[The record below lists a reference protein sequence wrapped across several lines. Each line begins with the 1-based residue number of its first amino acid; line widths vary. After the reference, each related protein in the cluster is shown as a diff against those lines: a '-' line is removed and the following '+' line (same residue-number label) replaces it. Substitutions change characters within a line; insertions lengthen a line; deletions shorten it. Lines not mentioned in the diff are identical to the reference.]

1 MDKNRDMGFRY
12 SEKQGK
18 ILALLARITIG
29 KRLGIGFEK
38 AGLEKV
44 GLDRVGLD
52 RIRPADFELQLKLPV
67 FDRKQGVFVTLHLDG
82 QLRGCMGSLESDES
96 VRKGVERNAVNAAF
110 NDPRF
115 SALTVAEF
123 ARVDVEVSVLSR
135 PEPLFPQTPEAI
147 ALELVPARDG
157 VVIQKGTAR
166 ATFLPQVWE
175 QLPEVS
181 DFLSHL
187 CIKAGLAPDEWTR
200 PGLEFSTYQVQHFS

>member
-1 MDKNRDMGFRY
+1 MVKSTDTGFRY

-18 ILALLARITIG
+18 LLVLLARVTIATH
-29 KRLGIGFEK
+29 LGMGFEK
-38 AGLEKV
+38 AGLEKI

-52 RIRPADFELQLKLPV
+52 KIRATDFELQLKQAV
-67 FDRKQGVFVTLHLDG
+67 FGRKQGVFVTLHLDG
-82 QLRGCMGSLESDES
+82 QLRGCMGSLASDES
-96 VRKGVERNAVNAAF
+96 VRKGVEHNAVNAAF

-115 SALTVAEF
+115 SALTAAEF
-123 ARVDVEVSVLSR
+123 VRVDVEVSVLTR
-135 PEPLFPQTPEAI
+135 PEPFLVQTPEAI
-147 ALELVPARDG
+147 VLELVPARDG

-200 PGLEFSTYQVQHFS
+200 PGIEFCTYTVQHFS